1 MEIWLAKAIFLAVSV
16 LALGIIFRITAD
28 MFKRRSR

>member
-1 MEIWLAKAIFLAVSV
+1 MEIWLAKALFLALSV
-16 LALGIIFRITAD
+16 FALGIICRITAD